1 MDTNPVD
8 YTGLITA
15 IAALITAIGGV
26 IAAVRAHKKADFVDD
41 KVEEVKD
48 VIKNDHQG
56 APDVGNVGGN

>member
-26 IAAVRAHKKADFVDD
+26 VAAVKAHKKADLVDT
-41 KVEEVKD
+41 KVEEVKE
-48 VIKNDHQG
+48 VVANGHQG
-56 APDVGNVGGN
+56 ESSD